1 MKIIWSILIV
11 ILICGCS
18 KEIKIT
24 SIDQIPGKWQW
35 GLTCGEVDTSYICV
49 YSSALHWATIDFT
62 SDGKYIE
69 RHNDTIFL
77 ETNYTL
83 TKIDDSWGT
92 LILENPAE
100 NRPIAIINQQLL
112 ITRGGY
118 LDSYM
123 KMQ

>member
-1 MKIIWSILIV
+1 MKILWKIMVLL
-11 ILICGCS
+11 LICGCS
-18 KEIKIT
+18 KEIVIT

-35 GLTCGEVDTSYICV
+35 GSTCGDIDASYVCV
-49 YSSALHWATIDFT
+49 YSSTSHWATIDFT

-77 ETNYTL
+77 QTTYTL
-83 TKIDDSWGT
+83 TKIDDAWGT
-92 LILENPAE
+92 LILENPPE
-100 NRPIAIINQQLL
+100 NRPIAIVNQQLL

>member
-1 MKIIWSILIV
+1 MKIFLKIILV

-18 KEIKIT
+18 KEIEIT

-35 GLTCGEVDTSYICV
+35 GSTCGDIDTSYVCI
-49 YSSALHWATIDFT
+49 YSSDSMWATIDFT

-77 ETNYTL
+77 ETKYTL
-83 TKIDDSWGT
+83 TRIDDSWGT

-100 NRPIAIINQQLL
+100 NRPIAIMNHQLL
-112 ITRGGY
+112 ITRGRY

>member
-1 MKIIWSILIV
+1 MKIFLKIIFV

-18 KEIKIT
+18 KEIEIT

-35 GLTCGEVDTSYICV
+35 GYTCGDIDTSYVCV

-77 ETNYTL
+77 QTNYTL

-100 NRPIAIINQQLL
+100 NRPIAIMNHQLL
-112 ITRGGY
+112 ITRGSSI
-118 LDSYM
+118 DSYM